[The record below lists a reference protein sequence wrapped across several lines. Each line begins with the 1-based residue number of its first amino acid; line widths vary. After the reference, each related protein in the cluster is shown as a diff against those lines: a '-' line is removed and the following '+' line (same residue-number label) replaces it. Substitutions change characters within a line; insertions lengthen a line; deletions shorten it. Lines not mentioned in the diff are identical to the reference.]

1 MEHHSEISFRPSIDS
16 TWEKMVINSAHLT
29 DEKKQTSTILTNDG
43 MPRSFQVKKTCLYV
57 MIVKSYLKI
66 WVHFLAL
73 GSIFLLTL
81 HCDNSFRIPAD
92 IFKNWWW
99 HKMFLKNIY
108 IYIYHFAGCSFQ
120 QNKPLFWII
129 GPLFLFLELF
139 KSYFNFQWS
148 TWTIKNAQ

>member
-1 MEHHSEISFRPSIDS
+1 MR
-16 TWEKMVINSAHLT
+16 EKGDKFCSSDWRN
-29 DEKKQTSTILTNDG
+29 KQTSIILTNDG
-43 MPRSFQVKKTCLYV
+43 MLRSFQVKKTCLYG
-57 MIVKSYLKI
+57 VKSYLKI

-81 HCDNSFRIPAD
+81 HCDNSFRIPVD

-99 HKMFLKNIY
+99 HKMFLKN

-129 GPLFLFLELF
+129 RPLFLFLELF

-148 TWTIKNAQ
+148 TFIKNVVTFP

>member
-1 MEHHSEISFRPSIDS
+1 MR
-16 TWEKMVINSAHLT
+16 EKGDKFCSS
-29 DEKKQTSTILTNDG
+29 DWWEKKQTSTILTNDG

-81 HCDNSFRIPAD
+81 HCDNSFRIPVD

-108 IYIYHFAGCSFQ
+108 ISFCRVFISAKRTYGLGIARNWCQ
-120 QNKPLFWII
+120 KWKW
-129 GPLFLFLELF
+129 FL
-139 KSYFNFQWS
+139 
-148 TWTIKNAQ
+148 TISKNATSSWQFPAYYM

>member
-1 MEHHSEISFRPSIDS
+1 MEHNSEISFRPSYRFHMR
-16 TWEKMVINSAHLT
+16 EKF
-29 DEKKQTSTILTNDG
+29 EKFCSSDWRNKQTSIILTNDG
-43 MPRSFQVKKTCLYV
+43 MPRSFQVKKTCFYV

-81 HCDNSFRIPAD
+81 HCDNSFRIPVD

-108 IYIYHFAGCSFQ
+108 ISFCRVFISAKQ
-120 QNKPLFWII
+120 TSFLNNSTIVFISGVVQII
-129 GPLFLFLELF
+129 F
-139 KSYFNFQWS
+139 
-148 TWTIKNAQ
+148 